1 MILEKK
7 EQREKNGPSKVQLA
21 DEHNLP
27 EPVQNAKQLTPKTP
41 KHRQAQQNHQSQSN
55 SLLQTT

>member
-1 MILEKK
+1 MAKRKK
-7 EQREKNGPSKVQLA
+7 QREKNGPLKVQPT

-27 EPVQNAKQLTPKTP
+27 EPVQNAEQLTPKAL
-41 KHRQAQQNHQSQSN
+41 KHRQVEQNHQSQSN